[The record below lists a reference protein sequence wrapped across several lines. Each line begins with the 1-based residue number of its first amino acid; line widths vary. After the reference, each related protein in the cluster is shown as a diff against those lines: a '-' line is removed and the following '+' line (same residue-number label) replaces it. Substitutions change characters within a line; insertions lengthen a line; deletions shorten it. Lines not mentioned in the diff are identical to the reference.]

1 MDKIVLGLD
10 IGGTSVK
17 IGFITRKGEIL
28 KKWEI
33 PTNRKEHGKYIVE
46 EIWQSVLKN
55 LNSINL
61 DQQSIYSIGAGAPGF
76 IDRNS
81 GIIYEAVNIGW
92 KNYNL
97 AGQLK
102 ALANV
107 PVFIENDANLA
118 ALGENWK
125 GAGNGARNMIAV
137 TLGTGVGGGIIVNG
151 EVLNG
156 VNGTGGEIGHII
168 VESEGAVCNCGGKGC
183 LETIVSATGMV
194 RQALELIGD
203 NPSSQLSNLYDKN
216 GEVSAKDVFN
226 LAGKGDKLSQQI
238 IDRNT
243 GILGSLLANLSVII
257 NPSVITIGGGLSQA
271 GETFINAIANSFH
284 KKAMPRVSEVCSIKV
299 AELGNDAALIG
310 AAKMSHDF
318 DMQSILLNEN
328 TCDKTAY

>member
-1 MDKIVLGLD
+1 VAL
-10 IGGTSVK
+10 
-17 IGFITRKGEIL
+17 
-28 KKWEI
+28 
-33 PTNRKEHGKYIVE
+33 P
-46 EIWQSVLKN
+46 
-55 LNSINL
+55 
-61 DQQSIYSIGAGAPGF
+61 
-76 IDRNS
+76 
-81 GIIYEAVNIGW
+81 NIGW

-151 EVLNG
+151 EVLSG

-216 GEVSAKDVFN
+216 GEISAKDVFN

-271 GETFINAIANSFH
+271 GETFINAIADSFH
-284 KKAMPRVSEVCSIKV
+284 RNAMPRVSEVCSIKV

>member
-1 MDKIVLGLD
+1 MDKIVIGLD
-10 IGGTSVK
+10 IGGTTVK
-17 IGFITRKGEIL
+17 IGFLTRKGEIL
-28 KKWEI
+28 KKWQI
-33 PTNRKEHGKYIVE
+33 PTNRKERGKFIVE

-55 LNSINL
+55 LPSINL
-61 DQQSIYSIGAGAPGF
+61 DQQSIHSIVAGAPGF
-76 IDRNS
+76 VDRNS
-81 GIIYEAVNIGW
+81 GVIYEAVNIGW

-102 ALANV
+102 ALTNV

-125 GAGNGARNMIAV
+125 GAGNGVGDMIAV

-151 EVLNG
+151 HIVNG
-156 VNGTGGEIGHII
+156 VNGTGGEIGHIN
-168 VESEGAVCNCGGKGC
+168 VESKGAPCNCGGMGC

-194 RQALELIGD
+194 RQAVELIGD
-203 NPSSQLSNLYDKN
+203 HPSSQLANLYDKN

-226 LAGKGDKLSQQI
+226 LANKGDELSQQI

-243 GILGSLLANLSVII
+243 SILGSVLANLSVIV

-271 GETFINAIANSFH
+271 GEPFINAIADSFR
-284 KKAMPRVSEVCSIKV
+284 KQAMPRVSEVCSIKV

-310 AAKMSHDF
+310 AAKVSHDF
-318 DMQSILLNEN
+318 DM
-328 TCDKTAY
+328 